1 MTPADGEGAA
11 GSDAG
16 GLVSFVL
23 PGPPPIRET
32 LAGWQQWR
40 TSRGSFTPAPRLDRA
55 TWRALPPRRRMLH
68 DLHRAATHANL
79 PLQQTPM
86 SQAAARVLRGR
97 IESNALKHKP
107 STRAGVMI
115 TGGGYQ
121 GKTETAC
128 EVAADF
134 EDAWL
139 DLHRHL
145 NPAAVAGTRD
155 LHAPVAYVQTPVTA
169 KPKSTCKAIL
179 GFYGADTKNMDLPDL
194 VRQVA
199 ASISDNGTKALLLDD
214 ITRLRMHRAD
224 DQDVLDLIRA
234 FMSMHV
240 TLVLIGVDIPGS
252 GLLRE
257 GRHDPRTGQWVFP
270 PSRHAGGCG
279 PEATQ
284 TERRFDLI
292 ELDRFRY
299 DTPAQITAWTRHLA
313 GIEQQLRL
321 MDAAPGMLTDGTMP
335 EYLYRRTSG
344 VVGLLE
350 RLIEDGCREAI
361 ATSTERLT
369 ETLLDN
375 VALDLAGAPGRDPGA
390 GEIPSVPPQPAARRD
405 PGKRR
410 HGRNTVFDDRG
421 PASGTGT

>member
-1 MTPADGEGAA
+1 VTRGHGEGADDPA
-11 GSDAG
+11 LFA
-16 GLVSFVL
+16 F
-23 PGPPPIRET
+23 PGQPPARET

-40 TSRGSFTPAPRLDRA
+40 ATRGSFVPAPRLGKA
-55 TWRALPPRRRMLH
+55 AWRALSPRRRMLY

-79 PLQQTPM
+79 PLQLTPM
-86 SQAAARVLRGR
+86 SHAVTRVLRGR

-128 EVAADF
+128 EVAAGF

-139 DLHRHL
+139 ELHHHL
-145 NPAAVAGTRD
+145 NPGAVAGARD

-199 ASISDNGTKALLLDD
+199 ASIRDHGTKALLLDD

-257 GRHDPRTGQWVFP
+257 GRHDPRTGQWAFP
-270 PSRHAGGCG
+270 PSRNAGIHQL
-279 PEATQ
+279 EATQ
-284 TERRFDLI
+284 TERRFDLV

-350 RLIEDGCREAI
+350 RLIEDGCREA
-361 ATSTERLT
+361 TDSGTERLDQA
-369 ETLLDN
+369 LLDN
-375 VALDLAGAPGRDPGA
+375 VTLRLPDSGRDAEA
-390 GEIPSVPPQPAARRD
+390 GEIPAILPRPGSSSGSAAS
-405 PGKRR
+405 KRKR
-410 HGRNTVFDDRG
+410 GRNTVFDDRSE
-421 PASGTGT
+421 ATRTGS